1 MRSVGIIA
9 EYNPFHN
16 GHAYQ
21 LQKAKEASGADFAVA
36 VMSGDFVQRGEPAMF
51 DKRLRAKW
59 ALENGADMVIALPAP
74 FALAS
79 AEAFALGGVTLLS
92 KSGIADSIAFGSEC
106 GDTALLCRAAEA
118 LGSEAEELKALI
130 RFNISRG
137 LSYPDGR
144 ARAFCEYFP
153 SDIASAL
160 SSPND
165 ILGIEYIR
173 ALRRTDA
180 ALRPIAICRAGV
192 AHDSAR
198 ACGAFSSA
206 SSIRQAIASG
216 EAGPIRPY
224 VPECVYND
232 ILGALGNAA
241 PITLQSLSRETVYA
255 LRRMDSEQLRALPD
269 VSEGLENLIYSACR
283 AHADIGSVLS
293 AVKSRRYTM
302 ARLKRICMCALL
314 GIYGS
319 PMKRPDGL
327 FIRVLGIRREAQPLL
342 SALHERS
349 ELPVVTR
356 YKDVAKL
363 NEKQRE
369 LMAIELR
376 CADIAALGRP
386 SPSPAI
392 SDFSHPLIIV

>member
-51 DKRLRAKW
+51 DKRLRARW
-59 ALENGADMVIALPAP
+59 ALENGADLVITLPAP

-106 GDTALLCRAAEA
+106 GDTGLLCRAADVLNNE
-118 LGSEAEELKALI
+118 SDQLKALI
-130 RFNISRG
+130 RSNASRG
-137 LSYPDGR
+137 LSYPDAR
-144 ARAFCEYFP
+144 ARAFCGCLSPEL
-153 SDIASAL
+153 ASAL

-173 ALRRTDA
+173 AIRRTGA
-180 ALRPIAICRAGV
+180 ALRPIAIRRTGV
-192 AHDSAR
+192 VHDSVHT
-198 ACGAFSSA
+198 CGGFASA
-206 SSIRQAIASG
+206 SNIRLSIASDG
-216 EAGPIRPY
+216 SEGIRPY
-224 VPECVYND
+224 IPDGIYKD
-232 ILGALGNAA
+232 ILGVLGGAA
-241 PITLQSLSRETVYA
+241 PITLQSLSRETIYA
-255 LRRMDSEQLRALPD
+255 LRRMSIEQLRSLPD
-269 VSEGLENLIYSACR
+269 VTEGLENLLYSACR
-283 AHADIGSVLS
+283 SCSDIASLLA

-319 PMKRPDGL
+319 PIKKLDSL
-327 FIRVLGIRREAQPLL
+327 FIRVLGIRREAQSLL
-342 SALHERS
+342 SALHEKS
-349 ELPVVTR
+349 ELPVITR
-356 YKDVAKL
+356 YKDVSKL
-363 NEKQRE
+363 SEKQLE
-369 LMAIELR
+369 LMALEMR

-386 SPSPAI
+386 SPSPVK
-392 SDFSHPLIIV
+392 SDFSYPLIIV